1 MTWTTRARDA
11 FVSEVETKPNH
22 GRFADAPMRAYDIA
36 RFLNLREYRNR
47 DKVDFLVRN
56 HGTVWTIVPQTEAA
70 KEWTA
75 ENVEIEDWQRM
86 GSGSGFTG
94 DHRPMRHLVEAIE
107 AEGFSVERG

>member
-1 MTWTTRARDA
+1 MSQQVLDQ
-11 FVSEVETKPNH
+11 VKPKPSPTQDSHVYNH
-22 GRFADAPMRAYDIA
+22 QKHR
-36 RFLNLREYRNR
+36 YRNR